1 MDAAA
6 AAGGAAEESTVVGKA
21 MQEPVHAAERKS
33 KMKVIVAVDESE
45 GSFYALRWTLD
56 HLIRRSSPAP
66 AADEEEEVEMITLVH
81 VQQPFQHYPIP
92 AGPGGTVFYATPSV
106 VESVRKAQEESSAL
120 ILSRALHMCKE
131 SMVKAETLI
140 LTGDPKDTI
149 CQATEQMHMDLLV
162 VGSRGLGKIR
172 RTILGSV
179 SDYCAHHAKC
189 PILIVRPPK
198 EASKQ

>member
-1 MDAAA
+1 MDGAT
-6 AAGGAAEESTVVGKA
+6 AGGAAEESTVVGMV
-21 MQEPVHAAERKS
+21 MQKPVHAAERKS
-33 KMKVIVAVDESE
+33 SKRKVMVAVDESE

-56 HLIRRSSPAP
+56 HLVRRSSPAP

-92 AGPGGTVFYATPSV
+92 AGPGGTAFYATPSV
-106 VESVRKAQEESSAL
+106 VESARKAQEENSAL

-140 LTGDPKDTI
+140 LIGDPKDTI

-162 VGSRGLGKIR
+162 VGSRGLGKIKR
-172 RTILGSV
+172 AFLGSV

-189 PILIVRPPK
+189 PILIVRSPK